1 MKNNKLTILTP
12 YFPTQKEQY
21 GGIFVYD
28 QTKAFA
34 KYVKQVDVYVTRPWF
49 KLSRKFPFIASN
61 RDDLSLIDIEQSNVK
76 LNLIRYFPFPKDSI
90 YYHLSLAISV
100 FFNKHKFSN
109 KLLVHTVYPLGAAT
123 QRLGLQS
130 TIVIHGSDF
139 RYFSK
144 NPKQAKAI
152 VNAVNNSSVVCVS
165 KGLMQE
171 VNAAAGV
178 MANGAKISVV
188 ENGVL
193 IPSVSNAK
201 QVNIIDK
208 NAFKFV
214 FVGSLIKLKGVYE
227 LVEAFAKLQKKQGH
241 EKHSL
246 TFVGEGI
253 EKDNLEEIIRKNSI
267 RNVTFLGA
275 VVNEKVMQILAE
287 KDCLVLPSYQ
297 EGFGRVIIE
306 MLSLGKP
313 VIATKSG
320 GPEFILNEQT
330 GLIVPPKDI
339 DSLVAAMTKM
349 AITCDKYSP
358 LILKEYV
365 NKNYCIEKQTLKL
378 LRNIE
383 I

>member
-12 YFPTQKEQY
+12 YFPTKNNQY

-28 QTKAFA
+28 QIQVIA
-34 KYVKQVDVYVTRPWF
+34 KHVELVDVYVTRPWF
-49 KLSRKFPFIASN
+49 KLSRKFPFITSN
-61 RDDLSLIDIEQSNVK
+61 RDDLSLISIEQSNVK
-76 LNLIRYFPFPKDSI
+76 LSLIRYFPFPKDSVF
-90 YYHLSLAISV
+90 YHFSLSVSIFV
-100 FFNKHKFSN
+100 NKYKFAD
-109 KLLVHTVYPLGAAT
+109 KLLVHTVYPLGAAV
-123 QRLGLQS
+123 QRLKLS
-130 TIVIHGSDF
+130 PTIVIHGSDF

-152 VNAVNNSSVVCVS
+152 ATAVNSSSVVCVS

-171 VNAAAGV
+171 VKDTAGV
-178 MANGAKISVV
+178 MANGANISVI
-188 ENGVL
+188 ENGVS
-193 IPSVSNAK
+193 IIDICNPEQVS
-201 QVNIIDK
+201 IIDK
-208 NAFKFV
+208 SAFKFT

-227 LVEAFAKLQKKQGH
+227 LVEAFARLQKKQGH
-241 EKHSL
+241 ESHSL

-339 DSLVAAMTKM
+339 DALLAAMTKM
-349 AITCDKYSP
+349 AITCDKYRP
-358 LILKEYV
+358 LVLKEYV
-365 NKNYCIEKQTLKL
+365 NENYCIEKQTLKL
-378 LRNIE
+378 LRNI
-383 I
+383 